1 MAGRR
6 AAQFSAADELP
17 VSLRLRGIM
26 RSISHLGPERQGGVH
41 LNTMHIPKNVDDRP
55 CTKSSVSFDLTGP
68 EREACGEPSVVIET
82 YNVGPAVE
90 VLMDRPLRTGQQ
102 AKGAFGF
109 SAGYGDCGTGARL
122 VRSS

>member
-1 MAGRR
+1 MFISIPCTF
-6 AAQFSAADELP
+6 QKTLMT
-17 VSLRLRGIM
+17 VS
-26 RSISHLGPERQGGVH
+26 
-41 LNTMHIPKNVDDRP
+41 
-55 CTKSSVSFDLTGP
+55 CTKSSVSFDLAGP

-122 VRSS
+122 VRSLVAADKEANRFSESG